1 MPNWC
6 NNTITI
12 SGPTEKMQKIID
24 TVNDE
29 SMDGLCSALY
39 PQPEDMF
46 KGDLGEKERKECAEK
61 GIPNWYDWNTS
72 NWGTKWDATPDQL
85 EIEHDS
91 DGTSVI
97 TGAFDSAWGPPIG
110 AYEHFIQNND
120 DCHLESMYYEGGCA
134 FCGKWEDGVDDC
146 YEIPDSVK
154 AIEAEIPEEID
165 EAFGISEWAKEN
177 EEPEELSEWINE
189 SLEKR
194 KELANAEG

>member
-39 PQPEDMF
+39 PQPENVF
-46 KGDLGEKERKECAEK
+46 KGDLGQKEREQCAKE

-85 EIEHDS
+85 EIEDAG
-91 DGTSVI
+91 DGRSII
-97 TGAFDSAWGPPIG
+97 TGAFDSAWGPPLG
-110 AYEHFIQNND
+110 AYEEFIHQNE
-120 DCHLESMYYEGGCA
+120 DCSIEAMYYEGGCA
-134 FCGKWEDGVDDC
+134 FAGKWEDGNDD
-146 YEIPDSVK
+146 YYDLPESAK
-154 AIEAEIPEEID
+154 EIEAQLPEELD
-165 EAFGISEWAKEN
+165 EAFGISEWAREN

-189 SLEKR
+189 SLEKK